1 MHLSVTKKNHLLIL
15 AIGFTIL
22 ILVFSIP
29 FYYSILA
36 KDDAGFE
43 LLGLQA
49 GNTIEEWIIVFL
61 AAVGPFLL
69 PYVWRPFDK
78 HVKKTAIANIQKDH
92 KDSMKKRKE
101 KLIHKYGKTDGT
113 RVFLRHI
120 TEKKLKKELK
130 DKKRKEELIGKY
142 GKTDGLRIFKGDFS
156 EKDFVR
162 ITKLNKKYGN
172 EIADKIFKKE
182 LFIDMAKE
190 MLIDAH
196 GNPGDIK
203 EIVTKQKI
211 THKYYYLPRKTQQ
224 YTTVFQLEVTLEND
238 LVVGWKDLP

>member
-1 MHLSVTKKNHLLIL
+1 MYLTLTKKQHLLIL
-15 AIGFTIL
+15 AIGFTIVIGAL
-22 ILVFSIP
+22 SIP
-29 FYYSILA
+29 FYYTIIA
-36 KDDAGFE
+36 KDGAGFE

-49 GNTIEEWIIVFL
+49 GDTIEEWIIFFL

-69 PYVWRPFDK
+69 PYVWRPYYK
-78 HVKKTAIANIQKDH
+78 HIKKTSIANIQKEH
-92 KDSMKKRKE
+92 KDFMKKKKE
-101 KLIHKYGKTDGT
+101 KLIHKYGKTDGM
-113 RVFLRHI
+113 RVFSNHI
-120 TEKKLKKELK
+120 TETKLKKEIK
-130 DKKRKEELIGKY
+130 DKERKKELIGKY

-156 EKDFVR
+156 EKDFVS

-182 LFIDMAKE
+182 LFIDMTKE

-211 THKYYYLPRKTQQ
+211 THKYYYLPRTTQQ
-224 YTTVFQLEVTLEND
+224 YTTVYQLEVTLEND
-238 LVVGWKDLP
+238 IVVGWKDLP